1 MTDGKEE
8 CDLQQLVLMD
18 DDPLTAKY
26 GEVTPPVSPGIS
38 KNTQTSPTSPE
49 SNKDISS
56 SGGGCSVKGATSQGS
71 SSTRSLCRI
80 ATAPTI
86 GSSHATNSNPTS
98 GSKFLFVNEKLNN
111 RPARP
116 PHPPPPNRIKRAEL
130 SERPVHH
137 HCFLSDVTDVRRMET
152 ALLSLLEDF
161 HSGKLRAF
169 GKDCS
174 MEQMTGIREQQE
186 RLAKLHFELGA
197 TQELY
202 TPLTEE
208 GLREG
213 KQNMAALMSSLE
225 KLSESIEKLHSF
237 SSQHE

>member
-1 MTDGKEE
+1 MTEGKVGEG
-8 CDLQQLVLMD
+8 DLQQLVQVD
-18 DDPLTAKY
+18 VEEEATRKPE
-26 GEVTPPVSPGIS
+26 EVTPPVSPGIS
-38 KNTQTSPTSPE
+38 KITQTSPTSPE

-56 SGGGCSVKGATSQGS
+56 SVGGCSARGATSLGS
-71 SSTRSLCRI
+71 SSSRSLCRI
-80 ATAPTI
+80 STAPAL
-86 GSSHATNSNPTS
+86 ATNSS
-98 GSKFLFVNEKLNN
+98 GSGGTRFLYVNEKLIN

-116 PHPPPPNRIKRAEL
+116 AHPPAPNRIKR
-130 SERPVHH
+130 
-137 HCFLSDVTDVRRMET
+137 DVTDVRRMET

-161 HSGKLRAF
+161 HSGNLRAF

-186 RLAKLHFELGA
+186 KLAKLHFELGA

-202 TPLTEE
+202 APLTEE

-225 KLSESIEKLHSF
+225 QLSESIEKLHF
-237 SSQHE
+237 

>member
-1 MTDGKEE
+1 MTEGKVGEG
-8 CDLQQLVLMD
+8 DLQQLVQVD
-18 DDPLTAKY
+18 VEEEATRKPE
-26 GEVTPPVSPGIS
+26 EVTPPVSPGIS
-38 KNTQTSPTSPE
+38 KITQTSPTSPE

-56 SGGGCSVKGATSQGS
+56 SVGGCSARGATSLGS
-71 SSTRSLCRI
+71 SSSRSLCRI
-80 ATAPTI
+80 STAPAL
-86 GSSHATNSNPTS
+86 ATNSS
-98 GSKFLFVNEKLNN
+98 GGTRFLYVNEKLIN

-116 PHPPPPNRIKRAEL
+116 AHPPAPNRIKR
-130 SERPVHH
+130 
-137 HCFLSDVTDVRRMET
+137 DVTDVRRMET

-161 HSGKLRAF
+161 HSGNLRAF

-186 RLAKLHFELGA
+186 KLAKLHFELGA

-202 TPLTEE
+202 APLTEE

-225 KLSESIEKLHSF
+225 QLSESIEKLHF
-237 SSQHE
+237 

>member
-1 MTDGKEE
+1 MTEGKVGEG
-8 CDLQQLVLMD
+8 DLQQLVQVD
-18 DDPLTAKY
+18 VEEEATRK
-26 GEVTPPVSPGIS
+26 
-38 KNTQTSPTSPE
+38 PE
-49 SNKDISS
+49 EDISS
-56 SGGGCSVKGATSQGS
+56 SVGGCSARGATSLGS
-71 SSTRSLCRI
+71 SSSRSLCRI
-80 ATAPTI
+80 STAPAL
-86 GSSHATNSNPTS
+86 ATNSS
-98 GSKFLFVNEKLNN
+98 GGTRFLYVNEKLIN

-116 PHPPPPNRIKRAEL
+116 AHPPAPNRIKRVGVL
-130 SERPVHH
+130 DRPAHH

-161 HSGKLRAF
+161 HSGNLRAF

-186 RLAKLHFELGA
+186 KLAKLHFELGA

-202 TPLTEE
+202 APLTEE

-225 KLSESIEKLHSF
+225 QLSESIEKLHF
-237 SSQHE
+237 

>member
-18 DDPLTAKY
+18 DDPLTTKY

-86 GSSHATNSNPTS
+86 GSTHAPSTNPTS

-116 PHPPPPNRIKRAEL
+116 PHPPPPNRIKR
-130 SERPVHH
+130 
-137 HCFLSDVTDVRRMET
+137 DVTDVRRMET

-202 TPLTEE
+202 TPLSEE